1 MRMCGYR
8 VLREGLHEQLK
19 RVKPLRKFVRR
30 LKTLEAQYRC
40 DLWVLNGRER
50 SSGAC
55 LTVFFAGQLESK
67 NYIGHKVF
75 GDTWAETPPRRVRRR
90 SLLRRAQS
98 KRGEHELAI
107 FETGDPARVLA
118 QLPSALLVPCWVGGT
133 QDLRVVDRLA
143 EYSQD
148 VENDL
153 KRIRRNRLDYRVTT
167 DPAEFNRFYHTMYVP
182 YITRTFGDHA
192 FLMQFDELHAALP
205 NCELLLITQDGQDIA
220 GSIIIYEH
228 GRPRGWSVG
237 VKDGDSRWVKAG
249 GLSAIQYLRAQ
260 YLRSRGFTQLH
271 QGASRPFLND
281 GALRFKRKL
290 GMALVDRAPNWFAFL
305 VKRDSVSVRAFFRH
319 NPVIYELNGGLNGA
333 LFRDSCSLP
342 TGVEVNGLF
351 REYYMLGLAELTLFC
366 FDQNGS
372 KSGGLVLQ
380 PVAQIDSAGV
390 LRA

>member
-1 MRMCGYR
+1 
-8 VLREGLHEQLK
+8 V
-19 RVKPLRKFVRR
+19 
-30 LKTLEAQYRC
+30 
-40 DLWVLNGRER
+40 
-50 SSGAC
+50 S

-67 NYIGHKVF
+67 NYIAHQVF
-75 GDTWAETPPRRVRRR
+75 GDTWNETPPRRVRRR

-98 KRGEHELAI
+98 SRGEHALAI
-107 FETGDPARVLA
+107 FETDDPARVLA
-118 QLPSALLVPCWVGGT
+118 RQPSALLVPCWIGGM
-133 QDLRVVDRLA
+133 QDLRVVHWLA
-143 EYSQD
+143 EYSRD
-148 VENDL
+148 VETDL

-167 DPAEFNRFYHTMYVP
+167 DPAEFDRFYRTMYIP

-192 FLMQFDELHAALP
+192 FLMQYEELQAALL

-228 GRPRGWSVG
+228 GRPRAWSIG

-249 GLSAIQYLRAQ
+249 GLSAIQYLRAR
-260 YLRSRGFTQLH
+260 YLRSRGFVQLH

-305 VKRDSVSVRAFFRH
+305 VRRDSVGAREFFCH
-319 NPVIYELNGGLNGA
+319 NPVVYERNGKLNGA
-333 LFRDSCSLP
+333 LFRDSSSLP
-342 TGVEVNGLF
+342 TEAEVKGLF

-366 FDQNGS
+366 FDPNGS

-390 LRA
+390 LHA

>member
-1 MRMCGYR
+1 MCGYCF
-8 VLREGLHEQLK
+8 LRETLREQLK
-19 RVKPLRKFVRR
+19 RVRPLRRLVRS
-30 LKTLEAQYRC
+30 LKTLDAKYRC
-40 DLWVLNGRER
+40 DVWVLSGQER
-50 SSGAC
+50 SSGGTLA
-55 LTVFFAGQLESK
+55 VFFAGQLESK
-67 NYIGHKVF
+67 NYIGHMVF
-75 GDTWAETPPRRVRRR
+75 GDTWTETPPRRARRR

-118 QLPSALLVPCWVGGT
+118 QLPSALLVPCWVGGV

-148 VENDL
+148 VETDL

-167 DPAEFNRFYHTMYVP
+167 DPAEFDHFYRTMYVP

-192 FLMQFDELHAALP
+192 FLMQYEELQAALL

-228 GRPRGWSVG
+228 GRPRAWSVG

-249 GLSAIQYLRAQ
+249 GLSAIQYLRAR

-305 VKRDSVSVRAFFRH
+305 VKRDCVGARGFFCH
-319 NPVIYELNGGLNGA
+319 NPVVYERNGKLNGA
-333 LFRDSCSLP
+333 LFRDSSSLP
-342 TGVEVNGLF
+342 TEAEVKGLF

-366 FDQNGS
+366 FNPAGS
-372 KSGGLVLQ
+372 KSDGPDLR
-380 PVAQIDSAGV
+380 PVAQIDSTGV
-390 LRA
+390 LHA